1 MDTLLLWDK
10 ELFLW
15 LNNLGSSSFDAL
27 WMSITDKRYTI
38 AFYVLLTVVCSK
50 WLGLKHTLWLLLT
63 LGLLI
68 TFTDQI
74 TNAFKSGFMR
84 LRPCH
89 EVDLEGLMRRVKPS
103 CGGRYSYFSGHAS
116 NSFAMATIFI
126 TLFAKRFKAMYA
138 LVVVASLVAYSRIYI
153 GVHYPLDVLSGA
165 LFGAFGGWLFAKI
178 YLRFIPNPI

>member
-15 LNNLGSSSFDAL
+15 LNNLGSSTFDTL
-27 WMSITDKRYTI
+27 WMTITDKRYTI
-38 AFYVLLTVVCSK
+38 AFYVVLTAICSK
-50 WLGLKHTLWLLLT
+50 WLGLKNTLWLLLT
-63 LGLLI
+63 AGLLI

-74 TNAFKSGFMR
+74 TNAFKNGFMR

-89 EVDLEGLMRRVKPS
+89 EPELEGLMRRVKPS

-126 TLFAKRFKAMYA
+126 TLFAKRFKSMYA
-138 LVVVASLVAYSRIYI
+138 LFVVAALVAYSRIYI
-153 GVHYPLDVLSGA
+153 GVHYPLDVISGA